1 VTRSVAIERRK
12 LQTVVVDVIR
22 KNNEMMDL
30 VISKLAK
37 MDECESRLGELEN
50 VVGKREDS
58 GLRLDVCD
66 LKDSVNG
73 NEKRKII
80 GLGAQLR
87 ALAENLKYYWNIA
100 RWFALGISLI
110 TLAMA
115 GDHLRTLADA
125 IQKR

>member
-1 VTRSVAIERRK
+1 MARIAVERRK
-12 LQTVVVDVIR
+12 LQALYFSALEENKAVLSQVV
-22 KNNEMMDL
+22 
-30 VISKLAK
+30 SKLSE
-37 MDECESRLGELEN
+37 MEECKGRLGELEN
-50 VVGKREDS
+50 IIGKTETS
-58 GLRLDVCD
+58 GMRLDVCD

-87 ALAENLKYYWNIA
+87 ALAESLKYYWNIA
-100 RWFALGISLI
+100 RWFALGISLL

-125 IQKR
+125 IGKK